1 MLDEVEAERVRE
13 QFDSTEAQVRR
24 DHAISHALASVQKI
38 ESDMV
43 FFGGTALSRT
53 FLREGRLSE
62 DIDLYTSDRKALC
75 VELDELPDL
84 IEEEF
89 PQAYWDALPSQS
101 TDPGS
106 SLLICDSSTQIKVQ
120 ALDSRSRGW
129 QSVPTTLASIDQRY
143 FDVRDT
149 QLVVPTFAG
158 FVAMKAL
165 AWFDRGA
172 PRDLF
177 DLAGLAGVR
186 DVPPAARELIN
197 KLKGFELTEKM
208 LDRKISGLWQEEL
221 AHQTRLFTTQE
232 ECLTVVLKWWR
243 GAETQ

>member
-1 MLDEVEAERVRE
+1 MLKSVEAERVRK

-24 DHAISHALASVQKI
+24 DHAISHALAALQKI
-38 ESDMV
+38 ESEMV

-62 DIDLYTSDRKALC
+62 DIDLYSSDRKALC
-75 VELDELPDL
+75 RELDELPGL

-89 PQAYWDALPSQS
+89 PRAYWDALPSQS

-120 ALDSRSRGW
+120 AVDSRSRGW
-129 QSVPTTLASIDQRY
+129 QSVPMTLASIDQRY
-143 FDVRDT
+143 SDVRHT
-149 QLVVPTFAG
+149 QLVVPTFVG

-165 AWFDRGA
+165 AWIDRGA

-177 DLAGLAGVR
+177 DLGGLARVR
-186 DVPPAARELIN
+186 EVPPAARELIRE
-197 KLKGFELTEKM
+197 LRGFELSEM
-208 LDRKISGLWQEEL
+208 MFNRKISGLWREEL
-221 AHQTRLFTTQE
+221 AHQTRLSTTEE
-232 ECLTVVLKWWR
+232 ECLAIVLKWWR
-243 GAETQ
+243 G